1 LRVFKPS
8 FRRVSVISP
17 MSSANIS
24 VGFDVLGVALDAYH
38 DELDIELDKNKK
50 GITISS
56 NVNLTGENTAKRAA
70 ELFFKKVG
78 YAGGA
83 KIKLVKGIPAGKGL
97 GSSGAS
103 AAGAVFALN
112 VAFGNALSLSDV
124 IDIAANSESSPHAD
138 NVSASILGGFAF
150 VHSKSPY
157 NAFSIYRKWK
167 FYLIIPRSETPESK
181 TELLRKALGEPV
193 PFEKYVEEKYALNS
207 MLRGLLYDEPESFGK
222 GMNVES
228 YHQLIRSRTGLYSD
242 YLKLKGSLIEAG
254 ALGVCISG
262 AGPSILLLP
271 GKDTSIKTIKSV
283 LEEKEVEA
291 DIIEANVSEGIKTK
305 NMEI

>member
-1 LRVFKPS
+1 MKVSKPS
-8 FRRVSVISP
+8 FRKISVTSP
-17 MSSANIS
+17 MSSANVS
-24 VGFDVLGVALDAYH
+24 AGFDVFGVALDAYH
-38 DELDIELDKNKK
+38 DELDIELDKDKK
-50 GITISS
+50 GISLSS
-56 NVNLTGENTAKRAA
+56 NVPLSGENTAKRAA
-70 ELFFKKVG
+70 ALFFKKVG
-78 YAGGA
+78 YTGGA
-83 KIKLVKGIPAGKGL
+83 TIRLIKGIPAGKGL

-112 VAFGNALSLSDV
+112 VAFGNALSLADV

-157 NAFSIYRKWK
+157 SAFSIYRKWK

-207 MLRGLLYDEPESFGK
+207 MLRGLLYDEPEAFGK
-222 GMNVES
+222 GMNFES
-228 YHQLIRSRTGLYSD
+228 YHQAVRSRTGLYSD
-242 YLKLKGSLIEAG
+242 YIKLKSSLIDSG

-262 AGPSILLLP
+262 AGPSILVLP
-271 GKDTSIKTIKSV
+271 GKETNMKTIKSV
-283 LEEKEVEA
+283 LDEKQVEA
-291 DIIEANVSEGIKTK
+291 DIIEANVSEGTKIK
-305 NMEI
+305 NMEM